1 MHIEAGGNLLV
12 MRRYTNHS
20 RLNAVSGSILT
31 GLALLVSVG
40 TSAGQAEAAADTVTC
55 ATVSSAPAGGGSI
68 KLAGTTCFHSYGDYF
83 TVKDERADGYHI
95 EVWWEADTGPMG
107 ECRNIAG
114 AGKTTKCDYDL
125 KEGSYIWFNAMV
137 VDNATTIM
145 GGATKHAVA

>member
-1 MHIEAGGNLLV
+1 MHRNK
-12 MRRYTNHS
+12 NHS
-20 RLNAVSGSILT
+20 RLNAASGAILT
-31 GLALLVSVG
+31 GLALLASAVTSV
-40 TSAGQAEAAADTVTC
+40 GQAEAATDTVTC
-55 ATVSSAPAGGGSI
+55 ATVSVRPPGGSSI

-83 TVKDERADGYHI
+83 TVKDELADGYHI
-95 EVWWEADTGPMG
+95 EVWWESDSGPMG

-137 VDNATTIM
+137 IDNATSIM